1 MKRIIIAAS
10 ILLLIFFATLGHS
23 FYLSSFTRDLTTL
36 LETAESQAEKEDWQA
51 ARELTLSAANKW
63 EDKDVYL
70 HILLRHSETDSVYSG
85 FREVME
91 FIQCQEGGEYS
102 AANARLIAE
111 LELLSG
117 SEQLTLK
124 NIL

>member
-1 MKRIIIAAS
+1 MKRILIAAS
-10 ILLLIFFATLGHS
+10 ILLLVFFAALGHS
-23 FYLSSFTRDLTTL
+23 FYLSSFTGELTSL
-36 LETAESQAEKEDWQA
+36 LETAEAQAEKENWKTA
-51 ARELTLSAANKW
+51 GELTQTAMDQWGAR
-63 EDKDVYL
+63 DVYL
-70 HILLRHSETDSVYSG
+70 HIFLRHSETDSVYTG
-85 FREVME
+85 FREVLE

-124 NIL
+124 NVL